1 MTIAIG
7 CDHRGYRLKEAVGE
21 SLRNKGLETL
31 DVGTSSEESAHYP
44 DFGFRAAEEVASG
57 ACDRA
62 VLICGTGVGMSI
74 VANRVPGIR
83 AALCADVDTARQSRA
98 HLDANVLVLA
108 ASSTDEA
115 EALRMV
121 DAWLETEFEGGRHK
135 TRIDKI
141 AARDKGV
148 VADVGPAIGVE
159 ALRKTDPEIAAAIA
173 GEIERQ
179 RDTLELIASENFT
192 SPAVLQAVGSVMTNK
207 YAEGYP
213 RKRYYGGCTYVDQA
227 ESLARKRAK
236 ELFGADHANV
246 QPHSGSQANMAAYF
260 ALMDHGDTMLGLS
273 LTCGGHLTHG
283 HPVNFSGRF
292 FRVLQY
298 GVQKDTETVDFEA
311 LRELAAKEK
320 PKVIVVGASA
330 YPRIMDFPKFREI
343 ADEFGAKLI
352 TDIAHIAGLIA
363 AGVHPSPVP
372 HTEVVT
378 STTHKTLR
386 GPRSGLI
393 LCREDY
399 KKAVDKTN
407 FPGMQGGPMMHVIA
421 AKAVCFK
428 EAMTSEFKE
437 YQKQIVANAKALAS
451 GLADLGFRLVSG
463 GTDTHLMLVDVSA
476 KGLTGKQ
483 AEEAL
488 EKAGITVNK
497 NTIPF
502 DTQSPFVTSGIRI
515 GTPAVTTRG
524 MKEPEMGKI
533 AEWIAKVLSDVEKD
547 RYADEV
553 RKDIKSLCDRF
564 PLYADL

>member
-21 SLRNKGLETL
+21 FLRDKGLETL

-44 DFGFRAAEEVASG
+44 DFGFKAAEEVASG

-74 VANRVPGIR
+74 VANRVSGIR
-83 AALCADVDTARQSRA
+83 AALCTDVDTARQSRA

-121 DAWLETEFEGGRHK
+121 DAWLETDFEGGRHK

-141 AARDKGV
+141 AARDRGV

-298 GVQKDTETVDFEA
+298 GVRKDTETVDFGA

-393 LCREDY
+393 LCRENY
-399 KKAVDKTN
+399 KKAIDKTN

-533 AEWIAKVLSDVEKD
+533 AEWIAKVLSDVDKD
-547 RYADEV
+547 SYADEV